1 MDECLIECV
10 PVCLDRS
17 GGLPWIPGSWSFPS
31 QMWTHRKGAGNLAS
45 TCLIKLPGPVW
56 AERWLTLEQFHAW
69 YSEANKTEYFLCFS
83 YSLPVSGAFWAG
95 KVVIVKLKTKV
106 KNEIGKHRAGMEANM
121 MQGAVPVCG
130 VAMRFLHE
138 GSPWDLRIGWK
149 TCIQVLRQMLAL
161 GLNSK
166 RCMEY
171 DPAWGPHLMLRWCRG
186 TLTSWFWLV
195 STWDQAQW
203 SQLKENFHGSLFYR
217 TGQRGASLIK
227 AKGGCALPP
236 NPSLKPSFNQRHE
249 PSLRDHDA
257 NSGTRKSFP
266 RYNCAS

>member
-1 MDECLIECV
+1 MTDSKTVSRMIFWGQQNWVFSLFFLLPTCFRCLLSRESGHSKIENKGKEWSREAQSRHGSKHNARCCSCV
-10 PVCLDRS
+10 C
-17 GGLPWIPGSWSFPS
+17 
-31 QMWTHRKGAGNLAS
+31 
-45 TCLIKLPGPVW
+45 
-56 AERWLTLEQFHAW
+56 
-69 YSEANKTEYFLCFS
+69 
-83 YSLPVSGAFWAG
+83 
-95 KVVIVKLKTKV
+95 
-106 KNEIGKHRAGMEANM
+106 
-121 MQGAVPVCG
+121 

-171 DPAWGPHLMLRWCRG
+171 DPAWGPRLMLRWCRG

-203 SQLKENFHGSLFYR
+203 SRLKENFHGSLFYR

-227 AKGGCALPP
+227 VKGGCALPP
-236 NPSLKPSFNQRHE
+236 NSSLKPSFNQKHA
-249 PSLRDHDA
+249 PSLRDHDG